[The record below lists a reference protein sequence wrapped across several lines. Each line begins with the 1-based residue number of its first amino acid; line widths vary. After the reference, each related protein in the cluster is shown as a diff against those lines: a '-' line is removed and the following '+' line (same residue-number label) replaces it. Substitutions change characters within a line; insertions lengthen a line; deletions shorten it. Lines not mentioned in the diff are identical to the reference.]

1 MSADIRAPLLIEP
14 MPFGRYKGEPLWAVS
29 AVPSYVLWAIT
40 TPSLWAQYPR
50 TLETLK
56 GEFTTRD
63 FEQAIRKVRR
73 KAASTNNQ
81 PATAET

>member
-1 MSADIRAPLLIEP
+1 MSADIRAPLLSEP
-14 MPFGRYKGEPLWAVS
+14 MPFGKYRGEALWAVS
-29 AVPSYVLWAIT
+29 ADPSYVLWAIT

-50 TLETLK
+50 TMETLK
-56 GEFTTRD
+56 KEFTARN

-73 KAASTNNQ
+73 EAASTNNQ